1 MTDIEL
7 DNLYTELC
15 HTMGGIGEQRA
26 PLFLARFALLAMA
39 AIGDAATVRRLLGE
53 AAADLAPAAAS
64 EGDSRQ

>member
-26 PLFLARFALLAMA
+26 PLFLARFALLAMGA
-39 AIGDAATVRRLLGE
+39 VGDAATVRRLLGE
-53 AAADLAPAAAS
+53 AAADLAPAIPAD
-64 EGDSRQ
+64 GDSGQ

>member
-26 PLFLARFALLAMA
+26 PLFLARFALLAMG
-39 AIGDAATVRRLLGE
+39 AIGDVATVQRLLAV
-53 AAADLAPAAAS
+53 AAADLAPAIPVD
-64 EGDSRQ
+64 GDSRQ

>member
-26 PLFLARFALLAMA
+26 PLFLARFALLAMG
-39 AIGDAATVRRLLGE
+39 AIGNAEVVQGLLHDAADGIGE
-53 AAADLAPAAAS
+53 LA
-64 EGDSRQ
+64 

>member
-26 PLFLARFALLAMA
+26 PLFLARFALLAMG
-39 AIGDAATVRRLLGE
+39 AIGDAQRVQGLLQE
-53 AAADLAPAAAS
+53 AADGITEAA
-64 EGDSRQ
+64 

>member
-26 PLFLARFALLAMA
+26 PLFLARFALLAMG
-39 AIGDAATVRRLLGE
+39 AIGDAQRVQGLLRDAADGLE
-53 AAADLAPAAAS
+53 AA
-64 EGDSRQ
+64 

>member
-26 PLFLARFALLAMA
+26 PLFLARFALLAMG
-39 AIGDAATVRRLLGE
+39 AIGDAQRVQRLLRDAADGLE
-53 AAADLAPAAAS
+53 AA
-64 EGDSRQ
+64 

>member
-26 PLFLARFALLAMA
+26 PLFLARFALLAMS
-39 AIGDAATVRRLLGE
+39 AIGDAGRVQGLLQDAADGIRE
-53 AAADLAPAAAS
+53 AA
-64 EGDSRQ
+64 

>member
-26 PLFLARFALLAMA
+26 PLFLARFALLAMG
-39 AIGDAATVRRLLGE
+39 AIGNAEVVQGLLRDAADGIGE
-53 AAADLAPAAAS
+53 PA
-64 EGDSRQ
+64 

>member
-26 PLFLARFALLAMA
+26 PLFLARFALLAMG
-39 AIGDAATVRRLLGE
+39 AIGQADVVQDLLRDAADGLTVS
-53 AAADLAPAAAS
+53 A
-64 EGDSRQ
+64 

>member
-26 PLFLARFALLAMA
+26 PLFLARFALLAMG
-39 AIGDAATVRRLLGE
+39 AIGNAEVVQGLLHDAADGIG
-53 AAADLAPAAAS
+53 DPA
-64 EGDSRQ
+64 

>member
-26 PLFLARFALLAMA
+26 PLLLARFALLAMG
-39 AIGDAATVRRLLGE
+39 AIGNAGVVQGLLRDAADGIGE
-53 AAADLAPAAAS
+53 PA
-64 EGDSRQ
+64 

>member
-26 PLFLARFALLAMA
+26 PLFLARFALLAMG
-39 AIGDAATVRRLLGE
+39 AIGDAERVQGLLQDAADGIRE
-53 AAADLAPAAAS
+53 AA
-64 EGDSRQ
+64 